1 MKRKPIICGILAIF
15 CMLISVGNAEKL
27 VDGKALLEEILSSYS
42 PGNVVLSH
50 QVQIIHSAVNFRES
64 PGGKVIASLQG
75 GELLE
80 CLDEEQYK
88 GNLWYHAQSE
98 QYGDGYVIGTYAKP
112 VWNNQT

>member
-1 MKRKPIICGILAIF
+1 MKRKPIICGILIIL
-15 CMLISVGNAEKL
+15 CMLISVGNAENH

-42 PGNVVLSH
+42 AGNVVLSRQI
-50 QVQIIHSAVNFRES
+50 QVVHSAVNFRES

-88 GNLWYHAQSE
+88 GALWYCDRKNS
-98 QYGDGYVIGTYAKP
+98 
-112 VWNNQT
+112 